1 MDAVNGDLGKPYANV
16 HMDNEHID
24 SYYSRSLGAEPP
36 HPELDQEVKTPVCV
50 IGGGMA
56 GSALTLGLV
65 ERGVKNPVLIEAN
78 RIGWGASGRNGGFIS
93 AGYSLPPFDIVK
105 KVGER
110 HAQELYGLT
119 QSAMT
124 LIRKRM
130 EGVADDLLDPN
141 MGILNVS
148 WFNEPEK
155 VRLYAERMNAV
166 FGEKFEFWPR
176 EKVREYYTTDRY
188 YDAHFKTG
196 GLIANVL
203 KYTGHVAKLAS
214 NLGAGVYEKSP
225 VTKVKK
231 VNDQWHVKTR
241 KGTVIADQVVYC
253 CSAYIGNLKMKLANA
268 TLPVA
273 TYVLLTEPLGDRMQT
288 AIRALHGASD
298 NRTSSNYYRPLPDG
312 RLLWGG
318 RVSMFHPSQ
327 EALKVVMMK
336 DLLHVYPQLKG
347 IKAEVAWG
355 GYMGYTKH
363 KMPQIGRL
371 KDGSWHCQG
380 FCGHGMCSTVAGA
393 EVTAAAIANG
403 DETYKL
409 FEPFGLDYAAKPFGP
424 VVAQT
429 VYWFY
434 QIGDKIKERRVNQCQ
449 PSTTGIV

>member
-355 GYMGYTKH
+355 GHMGYTKH

>member
-1 MDAVNGDLGKPYANV
+1 MNDLNGDLAKPYVNV
-16 HMDNEHID
+16 HQDKEHID
-24 SYYSRSLGAEPP
+24 SYYSRSLGNEPP
-36 HPELDQEVKTPVCV
+36 HPELNEEVKTPVCV

-56 GSALTLGLV
+56 GSALALGLA

-93 AGYSLPPFDIVK
+93 AGYSLPPFDMVK
-105 KVGER
+105 KVGES
-110 HAQELYGLT
+110 HAKELYGLT
-119 QSAMT
+119 QSAMK
-124 LIRKRM
+124 LIRQRM
-130 EGVADDLLDPN
+130 EGVEDDLLDSN

-148 WFNEPEK
+148 WFNETEK
-155 VRLYAERMNAV
+155 IRSYVERMNEV

-176 EKVREYYTTDRY
+176 EKVREYFTTERY
-188 YDAHFKTG
+188 YDAYFKTG

-203 KYTGHVAKLAS
+203 KYTGHIAKLAVG
-214 NLGAGVYEKSP
+214 LGARVYEKSA

-231 VNDQWHVKTR
+231 IGDHWRIETR
-241 KGTVIADQVVYC
+241 RGTVIADQVVYC

-288 AIRALHGASD
+288 AVRALHGASD

-327 EALKVVMMK
+327 EALKKIMIK
-336 DLLHVYPQLKG
+336 DLLHVYPQLAG

-371 KDGSWHCQG
+371 RDGSWYCQG

-393 EVTAAAIANG
+393 EVAAAAIATG

-409 FEPFGLDYAAKPFGP
+409 FEPFGLDYAAIPFGP

-434 QIGDKIKERRVNQCQ
+434 QISDKIKEQRVN
-449 PSTTGIV
+449 

>member
-1 MDAVNGDLGKPYANV
+1 MNAVSDNLARPYVNV
-16 HMDNEHID
+16 NRNHEHID
-24 SYYSRSLGAEPP
+24 SYYSRTLGKEPP
-36 HPELDQEVKTPVCV
+36 HPELDEEVKTPVCI

-56 GSALTLGLV
+56 GSALLLGLA
-65 ERGVKNPVLIEAN
+65 ERGVKNPILVEAN

-105 KVGER
+105 KVGEN
-110 HAQELYGLT
+110 HARQLYGLT
-119 QSAMT
+119 QAAMK
-124 LIRKRM
+124 LIHRRM
-130 EGVADDLLDPN
+130 EGVEEDLLDPN
-141 MGILNVS
+141 TGILNVS
-148 WFNEPEK
+148 WFNETEK
-155 VRLYAERMNAV
+155 IRSHVERMNDV
-166 FGEKFEFWPR
+166 FGENFEFWPR
-176 EKVREYYTTDRY
+176 EKVRDYFTTERY
-188 YDAHFKTG
+188 YDAYFKKSG
-196 GLIANVL
+196 IIANVL
-203 KYTGHVAKLAS
+203 KYTVHVAKLAV
-214 NLGAGVYEKSP
+214 NLGARVYEKSP
-225 VTKVKK
+225 VEKVKK
-231 VNDQWHVKTR
+231 VDNQWHIKTR
-241 KGTVIADQVVYC
+241 RGTVIADQVVYC

-288 AIRALHGASD
+288 AIRVGHGTSD

-327 EALKVVMMK
+327 EALKKIMIK
-336 DLLHVYPQLKG
+336 DLLHVYPQLEG

-371 KDGSWHCQG
+371 GDGSWHCQG
-380 FCGHGMCSTVAGA
+380 FCGHGMCSSVAGA

-434 QIGDKIKERRVNQCQ
+434 QISDKIKERVVN
-449 PSTTGIV
+449 

>member
-1 MDAVNGDLGKPYANV
+1 MNGVNGDLGKPYINV
-16 HMDNEHID
+16 DKDCEHID
-24 SYYSRSLGAEPP
+24 SYYSRSLGNEPP

-105 KVGER
+105 KVGES

-130 EGVADDLLDPN
+130 DGVEGDLLDPN
-141 MGILNVS
+141 MGLLNVS
-148 WFNEPEK
+148 WFNETEK
-155 VRLYAERMNAV
+155 VRSYAERMNAV

-176 EKVREYYTTDRY
+176 ERVREYYTTERY
-188 YDAHFKTG
+188 HDAYFKPG

-288 AIRALHGASD
+288 AVRALHGASD

-363 KMPQIGRL
+363 KMPQIGKL

-393 EVTAAAIANG
+393 EVTAAAIASG

-434 QIGDKIKERRVNQCQ
+434 QTSDKIKEWRVN
-449 PSTTGIV
+449 

>member
-1 MDAVNGDLGKPYANV
+1 MNGFNDDLTKPYVNV
-16 HMDNEHID
+16 QRDNEHID
-24 SYYSRSLGAEPP
+24 SYYSRSIGSAGP
-36 HPELDQEVKTPVCV
+36 HPVLTEEVKTPVCV

-56 GSALTLGLV
+56 GSALTLGLA
-65 ERGVKNPVLIEAN
+65 ERGIKQPVLIEAN

-93 AGYSLPPFDIVK
+93 AGYSLPPFDLAK
-105 KVGER
+105 KVGQNQ
-110 HAQELYGLT
+110 AQELYGLT
-119 QSAMT
+119 QSAMK
-124 LIRKRM
+124 LIRRRM
-130 EGVADDLLDPN
+130 EGVEDDLLDSNP
-141 MGILNVS
+141 GILSVS
-148 WFNEPEK
+148 WFNETEK
-155 VRLYAERMNAV
+155 IRAHVERMNEV
-166 FGEKFEFWPR
+166 FGENFEFWPQ
-176 EKVREYYTTDRY
+176 EKVREYFTTERY
-188 YDAHFKTG
+188 YDACFKPG

-203 KYTGHVAKLAS
+203 KYTGHVAKLAAD
-214 NLGAGVYEKSP
+214 LGARIYEKSP
-225 VTKVKK
+225 VTQVKK
-231 VNDQWHVKTR
+231 IGDQWHVKTGR
-241 KGTVIADQVVYC
+241 GTVIADQIVYC
-253 CSAYIGNLKMKLANA
+253 CSAYIGNLKMRLANA

-273 TYVLLTEPLGDRMQT
+273 TYVLLTEPLGDRMQI
-288 AIRALHGASD
+288 AIRAKHGASD

-327 EALKVVMMK
+327 EALKKVMMK

-371 KDGSWHCQG
+371 QDGSWYCQG

-393 EVTAAAIANG
+393 EAAAAAIAG
-403 DETYKL
+403 TDESYKL

-434 QIGDKIKERRVNQCQ
+434 QISDKIKERVVN
-449 PSTTGIV
+449 

>member
-1 MDAVNGDLGKPYANV
+1 MDAVNGELGKPYANV

-24 SYYSRSLGAEPP
+24 SYYSRSLGNEPP

-155 VRLYAERMNAV
+155 VRSYAERMNAV

-188 YDAHFKTG
+188 YDAHFKPG

-231 VNDQWHVKTR
+231 INDQWHVKTR
-241 KGTVIADQVVYC
+241 KGTIIADQVVYC

-273 TYVLLTEPLGDRMQT
+273 TYVLQTEPLGDRMQT

-363 KMPQIGRL
+363 KMPQIGKL

-380 FCGHGMCSTVAGA
+380 FCGHGMCSTVAGG

-434 QIGDKIKERRVNQCQ
+434 QIGDKIKERRVN
-449 PSTTGIV
+449 

>member
-1 MDAVNGDLGKPYANV
+1 MNSVNGDLGKPYVNV
-16 HMDNEHID
+16 HMENEHID
-24 SYYSRSLGAEPP
+24 SYYSRSLGNEPP

-50 IGGGMA
+50 IGGGSA
-56 GSALTLGLV
+56 GSALALGLV
-65 ERGVKNPVLIEAN
+65 ERGVKNPVLIESN
-78 RIGWGASGRNGGFIS
+78 RIGWGASGRNGGFMS

-105 KVGER
+105 KVGEN
-110 HAQELYGLT
+110 HAKKLYGLT
-119 QSAMT
+119 QSAMA

-130 EGVADDLLDPN
+130 EGVEEDILDPN
-141 MGILNVS
+141 RGVLNVS
-148 WFNEPEK
+148 WFNEPDK
-155 VRLYAERMNAV
+155 VRSIAERMNEV
-166 FGEKFEFWPR
+166 FGEKYEFWPR

-188 YDAHFKTG
+188 YDALFKPG
-196 GLIANVL
+196 SLIANVL
-203 KYTGHVAKLAS
+203 KYTGHVAKLAKK
-214 NLGAGVYEKSP
+214 LGARVLEKSP

-231 VNDQWHVKTR
+231 VGDLWHVKTR

-288 AIRALHGASD
+288 AIRARHGASD

-327 EALKVVMMK
+327 ESLKVIMMK
-336 DLLHVYPQLKG
+336 DLLQVYPQLKG

-380 FCGHGMCSTVAGA
+380 FCGHGMCSSVAGA

-434 QIGDKIKERRVNQCQ
+434 QTSDKIKEWRVN
-449 PSTTGIV
+449 

>member
-36 HPELDQEVKTPVCV
+36 HPELDQEIKTPVCV

>member
-1 MDAVNGDLGKPYANV
+1 
-16 HMDNEHID
+16 
-24 SYYSRSLGAEPP
+24 
-36 HPELDQEVKTPVCV
+36 
-50 IGGGMA
+50 
-56 GSALTLGLV
+56 
-65 ERGVKNPVLIEAN
+65 
-78 RIGWGASGRNGGFIS
+78 
-93 AGYSLPPFDIVK
+93 
-105 KVGER
+105 
-110 HAQELYGLT
+110 
-119 QSAMT
+119 
-124 LIRKRM
+124 
-130 EGVADDLLDPN
+130 
-141 MGILNVS
+141 
-148 WFNEPEK
+148 
-155 VRLYAERMNAV
+155 
-166 FGEKFEFWPR
+166 
-176 EKVREYYTTDRY
+176 
-188 YDAHFKTG
+188 
-196 GLIANVL
+196 
-203 KYTGHVAKLAS
+203 
-214 NLGAGVYEKSP
+214 
-225 VTKVKK
+225 
-231 VNDQWHVKTR
+231 
-241 KGTVIADQVVYC
+241 VVYC

-355 GYMGYTKH
+355 GHMGYTKH